1 MLNEI
6 GWYIMGGLLIVF
18 ALIWAMGK
26 ARYGTALALGLT
38 GFTFMYAGP
47 VFDTMVIQPG
57 WAVIDAGAT
66 GLYNYLCLGLI
77 ITTIAG
83 IFLVL
88 ANYLKYNQVI
98 DTYNKQGFYSM
109 NARWRMVLAFCVIIT
124 FALPAVASHY
134 YTDYTLDNEASS
146 VIYDLDL
153 DPGATAMYSWEHP
166 SYPSRQVSDLL
177 PITDGETLTA
187 TINDGTYTQPYE
199 TDYVNHTSEFV
210 ALFVYDTEISNKDL
224 VNLGL
229 GHANIT
235 IDFTEIAG
243 NLSEG
248 LAWTMCL
255 YYSGGDPGDFYEFTS
270 GTYDNYSATLSINYA
285 FTFEDLQAIRG
296 NLGQYIGVIIEP
308 TDADNYFDEGDIFE
322 YDIKFRKS
330 TLDLAKSQLYFNI
343 SLLAIM
349 VFDIMIY
356 GICTDYIE
364 IPSEG
369 ETRTRTRGK
378 NRKSRKRRR

>member
-1 MLNEI
+1 MLSDM
-6 GWYIMGGLLIVF
+6 GWFIMGGLLVVF
-18 ALIWAMGK
+18 ALLWALGK

-38 GFTFMYAGP
+38 GFVFMYAGP

-77 ITTIAG
+77 ITTIFG
-83 IFLVL
+83 LFLVL
-88 ANYLKYNQVI
+88 SNYLKYNQVI
-98 DTYNKQGFYSM
+98 DTPNRQGFYSM

-124 FALPAVASHY
+124 FALPGVAAHY
-134 YTDYTLDNEASS
+134 YLDYTEGNEASS

-153 DPGATAMYSWEHP
+153 DPGATAIYSWEHP

-187 TINDGTYTQPYE
+187 TINDGTYTQSYE
-199 TDYVNHTSEFV
+199 TDYVNHTSEYV
-210 ALFVYDTEISNKDL
+210 ALFVYDLQLTNKEL

-235 IDFTEIAG
+235 VEFTEIAG

-255 YYSGGDPGDFYEFTS
+255 YTTGGDPGDFYEFTS
-270 GTYDNYSATLSINYA
+270 GTHTNYSQTLTVNYA

-296 NLGQYIGVIIEP
+296 TPGRYIGIIIEP
-308 TDADNYFDEGDIFE
+308 TVSGNNFDEGDIFE
-322 YDIKFRKS
+322 YDIVFRKS

-356 GICTDYIE
+356 SIATDYIE

-369 ETRTRTRGK
+369 QGRYKPR
-378 NRKSRKRRR
+378 RKRRR